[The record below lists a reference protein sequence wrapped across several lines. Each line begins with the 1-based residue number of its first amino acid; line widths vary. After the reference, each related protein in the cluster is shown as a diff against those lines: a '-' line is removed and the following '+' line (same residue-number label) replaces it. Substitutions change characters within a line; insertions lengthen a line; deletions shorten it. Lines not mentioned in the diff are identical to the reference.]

1 MARRRQ
7 TKREQDETLIDLVEA
22 KESAQ
27 SFFEKNQ
34 MAIIGIAAAL
44 AILIGG
50 YFIWKVL
57 INEPAEKEAM
67 ASLTKAQQQFEVDSF
82 ALALENPGAGFDG
95 FLDIIDNY
103 GGTKA
108 GNLANYYAGV
118 SYLNLGNYQVA
129 IEYLSDF
136 SPSGK
141 VSPIMK
147 FGALGDAYSELNEFD
162 KALSSYKKAAYN
174 SDNNLLSPYYLK
186 KYGMLSAVQGNQEQA
201 NDAFNK
207 IKKDYPSSTQARD
220 IEKYLR

>member
-22 KESAQ
+22 KENAQ

-44 AILIGG
+44 AIVIGG

-57 INEPAEKEAM
+57 ISEPAEKEAM

-82 ALALENPGAGFDG
+82 ALALESPGAGFDG

-108 GNLANYYAGV
+108 GNLANYYAGI
-118 SYLNLGNYQVA
+118 SYLNLGNYEVA
-129 IEYLSDF
+129 VEYLSDF
-136 SPSGK
+136 SPSGN

-147 FGALGDAYSELNEFD
+147 FGALGDAYSELNETD

-174 SDNNLLSPYYLK
+174 SDNTLLTPYYLK
-186 KYGMLSAVQGNQEQA
+186 KYGMLSSVQGKTEQA

-207 IKKDYPSSTQARD
+207 IKKDYPNSTQAKD